1 MTNVKR
7 VFNVK
12 GKPFFPLG
20 AQSCNSSGYN
30 EKQSETAFEAIQ
42 ILHGNTLEIPVYW
55 NQFEPTEGKYDF
67 SSVDEL
73 LASARRYEVKLILLW
88 FATWKNGNM
97 DYAPAWVKTNTK
109 RFKRV
114 ISPTGNAIWN
124 LSSHCKENLEADKKA
139 FSALCKH
146 LKTKD
151 STEQTVI
158 GIQIQNESGILG
170 SDRDY
175 SPEGQ
180 AIFDSPVPT
189 KLVTA
194 MKKAGKG
201 DVFDMWQKAGGKTSG
216 TWPELFGWEAG
227 EFMTAWSIAAYIDSI
242 AEGGKKNYDIPMYIN
257 VWLMGQG
264 WWPIPGE
271 AYPSGGAVA
280 KVLDIY
286 KWFTPHVDMISPDAH
301 VAESKNYEA
310 VCAAYAREDNPFFM
324 PETGSAGNAHAWNMF
339 RAIADY
345 NSLGDFFFGV
355 ERILAPDGSVRPE
368 NQIVVDS
375 VRCTAAVIPLLLK
388 YQGTGKIHAVI
399 QEDLSISMLMDFEG
413 YTGLIEFGERRAG
426 YNGKD
431 WQHPSNETPKAP
443 SYINRGRGLI
453 IQAGKNEFYLVGAN
467 YRLFLRPISA
477 VENKNP
483 RLAIA
488 DFAPKMPGWNIVS
501 IDEGH
506 FDRNEKFVVDK
517 CRNGDEVDPAAWV
530 EPDCGV
536 IRVISCE

>member
-1 MTNVKR
+1 MTEVKR
-7 VFNVK
+7 VFKVN
-12 GKPFFPLG
+12 GNPFFPLG
-20 AQSCNSSGYN
+20 AQSCNSSGYDD
-30 EKQSETAFEAIQ
+30 KHSETAFKAIQ
-42 ILHGNTLEIPVYW
+42 MLHGNTLEIPVYW
-55 NQFEPTEGKYDF
+55 NQCEPKEGKYDF
-67 SSVDEL
+67 ASVDDL
-73 LASARRYEVKLILLW
+73 IASARQYGIKLILLW

-97 DYAPAWVKTNTK
+97 DYAPAWVKTNPK

-114 ISPTGNAIWN
+114 ISQTGNEVWN
-124 LSSHCKENLEADKKA
+124 LSAHCKANQEVDKNA
-139 FSALCKH
+139 FAALCQH

-151 STEQTVI
+151 SKEQTVI

-175 SPEGQ
+175 GPDGETV
-180 AIFDSPVPT
+180 FKNNVPA

-194 MKKAGKG
+194 MKKTGKG
-201 DVFDMWQKAGGKTSG
+201 YVFDMWQKAGGKTAG

-227 EFMTAWSIAAYIDSI
+227 EFMTAWGIATYIDNM
-242 AEGGKKNYDIPMYIN
+242 AAAGKKNYDIPMYIN

-271 AYPSGGAVA
+271 AYPSGGAVT

-301 VAESKNYEA
+301 VADTKNYEA
-310 VCAAYAREDNPFFM
+310 VCAAYTREDNPFFM
-324 PETGSAGNAHAWNMF
+324 PETGAAGNAHAWNMF
-339 RAIADY
+339 RSIANY
-345 NSLGDFFFGV
+345 NCLGEFFFGV

-399 QEDLSISMLMDFEG
+399 QEDLSMSVLMDFEG
-413 YTGLIEFGERRAG
+413 YSGVVEFGDRRGG

-431 WQHPSNETPKAP
+431 WKHPSNDVPKAP
-443 SYINRGRGLI
+443 SYNRGRGLI
-453 IQAGKNEFYLVGAN
+453 IQTGKNEFYLTGAN
-467 YRLFLRPISA
+467 YRLFLRPKSA
-477 VENKNP
+477 VENTHP

-488 DFAPKMPGWNIVS
+488 DFAPKMPGWNMVS

-506 FDRNEKFVVDK
+506 FDRNGEFVIDQS
-517 CRNGDEVDPAAWV
+517 RNGDEADPAAWV

-536 IRVISCE
+536 IRVITCE

>member
-1 MTNVKR
+1 MTEVKR
-7 VFNVK
+7 VFKVN
-12 GKPFFPLG
+12 GNPFFPLG
-20 AQSCNSSGYN
+20 AQSCNSSGYDD
-30 EKQSETAFEAIQ
+30 KHSETAFKAIQ
-42 ILHGNTLEIPVYW
+42 MLHGNTLEIPVYW
-55 NQFEPTEGKYDF
+55 NQCEPKEGKYDF
-67 SSVDEL
+67 ASVDDL
-73 LASARRYEVKLILLW
+73 IASARQYGIKLILLW

-97 DYAPAWVKTNTK
+97 DYAPAWVKTNPK

-114 ISPTGNAIWN
+114 ISQTGNEVWN
-124 LSSHCKENLEADKKA
+124 LSAHCKANQEVDKNA
-139 FSALCKH
+139 FAALCQH

-151 STEQTVI
+151 SKEQTVI

-175 SPEGQ
+175 GPDGETV
-180 AIFDSPVPT
+180 FKNNVPA

-194 MKKAGKG
+194 MKKTGKG
-201 DVFDMWQKAGGKTSG
+201 YVFDMWQKAGGKTAG

-227 EFMTAWSIAAYIDSI
+227 EFMTAWGIATYIDNM
-242 AEGGKKNYDIPMYIN
+242 AAAGKKNYDIPMYIN

-271 AYPSGGAVA
+271 AYPSGGAVT

-301 VAESKNYEA
+301 VADTKNYEA
-310 VCAAYAREDNPFFM
+310 VCAAYTREDNPFFM
-324 PETGSAGNAHAWNMF
+324 PETGAAGNAHAWNMF
-339 RAIADY
+339 RSIANY
-345 NSLGDFFFGV
+345 NCLGEFFFGV

-399 QEDLSISMLMDFEG
+399 QEDLAMSILMDFEG
-413 YTGLIEFGERRAG
+413 YSGVVEFGDRRGG

-431 WQHPSNETPKAP
+431 WKHPSNDVPKAP
-443 SYINRGRGLI
+443 SYNRGRGLI
-453 IQAGKNEFYLVGAN
+453 IQTGKNEFYLTGAN
-467 YRLFLRPISA
+467 YRLFLRPKSA
-477 VENKNP
+477 VENTHP

-488 DFAPKMPGWNIVS
+488 DFAPKMPGWNMVS

-506 FDRNEKFVVDK
+506 FDRNGEFVIDQS
-517 CRNGDEVDPAAWV
+517 RNGDEADPAAWV

-536 IRVISCE
+536 IRVITCE

>member
-1 MTNVKR
+1 MTKVKR
-7 VFNVK
+7 VFKVN

-30 EKQSETAFEAIQ
+30 DKHSETAFKAIQ

-55 NQFEPTEGKYDF
+55 NQCEPKEGKYDF
-67 SSVDEL
+67 ASMDGL
-73 LASARRYEVKLILLW
+73 ITSARKYGIKLILLW

-97 DYAPAWVKTNTK
+97 DYAPAWVKTNPK

-114 ISPTGNAIWN
+114 ISQTGNEIWN
-124 LSSHCKENLEADKKA
+124 LSSHCKENLEADKNA
-139 FSALCKH
+139 YAALCQH

-151 STEQTVI
+151 SKEQTVI

-175 SPEGQ
+175 GTDGQ
-180 AIFDSPVPT
+180 AVFNSNVPA

-194 MKKAGKG
+194 MKKTGKG
-201 DVFDMWQKAGGKTSG
+201 YVFETWQKAGGKTAG

-227 EFMTAWSIAAYIDSI
+227 EFMTAWGIATYIDNM
-242 AEGGKKNYDIPMYIN
+242 AAAGKKNYDIPMYIN

-271 AYPSGGAVA
+271 AYPSGGAVT

-355 ERILAPDGSVRPE
+355 ERILTPEGSVRPE

-399 QEDLSISMLMDFEG
+399 QEDLAMSILMDFEG
-413 YTGLIEFGERRAG
+413 YSGVVEFGDRRGG

-431 WQHPSNETPKAP
+431 WKHPSNDVPKAP
-443 SYINRGRGLI
+443 SYNRGRGLI
-453 IQAGKNEFYLVGAN
+453 IQTGKNEFYLTGAN
-467 YRLFLRPISA
+467 YRLFLRPKSA
-477 VENKNP
+477 VENTHP

-488 DFAPKMPGWNIVS
+488 DFAPKMPGWNMVS

-506 FDRNEKFVVDK
+506 FDRNGEFVIDQS
-517 CRNGDEVDPAAWV
+517 RNGDEADPAAWV

-536 IRVISCE
+536 IRVITCE